1 MKERLQLQ
9 IGLVLMGAFMAKG
22 KGTIRREFILEL
34 VKRVQAEKSQGQ
46 AAGNPGGATSR
57 RSLKGTGEPTQAA
70 LEKLSAY
77 LGVSVAWLRGNFI
90 ASHGRI
96 EFNVAEPTA
105 LCAKCG
111 GALQASPEGF
121 LEVFPDG
128 TEVEGDGI
136 LRIWPCT
143 NCCKES
149 TLSPAPSSLPP
160 K

>member
-1 MKERLQLQ
+1 
-9 IGLVLMGAFMAKG
+9 MAKG
-22 KGTIRREFILEL
+22 KETSRREFILEL
-34 VKRVQAEKSQGQ
+34 VKRVQTEKSRGH
-46 AAGNPGGATSR
+46 AAGDPGRAALTSR

-70 LEKLSAY
+70 LENLSAY

-105 LCAKCG
+105 ICAKCG

-121 LEVFPDG
+121 LQIFSDG
-128 TEVEGDGI
+128 TEIEGDGI
-136 LRIWPCT
+136 LRLWPCA

-149 TLSPAPSSLPP
+149 ALPPSSALPE

>member
-1 MKERLQLQ
+1 
-9 IGLVLMGAFMAKG
+9 MAKG
-22 KGTIRREFILEL
+22 KETIRREFILEL
-34 VKRVQAEKSQGQ
+34 VKRVQTEKSRGQ
-46 AAGNPGGATSR
+46 APGEPGAAALTSR

-70 LEKLSAY
+70 LEKLSSY

-96 EFNVAEPTA
+96 EFNVAEPVA

-121 LEVFPDG
+121 LQVFSDG
-128 TEVEGDGI
+128 TEIEGDGI

-149 TLSPAPSSLPP
+149 DSSLTSASLAP